1 MMPVDLRG
9 KKFVSLCPVLDSLY
23 GEECREAFLP
33 KIELALD
40 LTFRL
45 RVFGYEV
52 TDTEAA
58 EGALELREGIGVASF
73 ARFVA
78 EEAQAIGIEGVGKAV
93 GEENFPDM
101 GKVGEC
107 GFGLDKASSDDETGG
122 IVDSQGEDLELFSGP
137 PLVRRTVVL
146 E

>member
-1 MMPVDLRG
+1 MCLR
-9 KKFVSLCPVLDSLY
+9 L
-23 GEECREAFLP
+23 
-33 KIELALD
+33 
-40 LTFRL
+40 
-45 RVFGYEV
+45 FGYV
-52 TDTEAA
+52 ANATERA
-58 EGALELREGIGVASF
+58 GGGLEFGVGLGVAIF
-73 ARFVA
+73 AGFVA
-78 EEAQAIGIEGVGKAV
+78 EEARDIGIAGVGKAV